1 MRTITITM
9 NEKNYNYCKSIAD
22 EIDAYINGELC
33 RCPECGEEI
42 EYNPDGEFWM
52 SCPHCNEEIHPES
65 RSLYDCLAD
74 ALDIEYTVRKG
85 DNDITGCRVLVTYGG
100 PNVYIDTN
108 VGKVQLYWW
117 NEYAEYPLSCEAI
130 EEINDVANEFYNC

>member
-9 NEKNYNYCKSIAD
+9 SEENYNYCKSIAK

-42 EYNPDGEFWM
+42 EYNSDGEFWT
-52 SCPHCNEEIHPES
+52 SCPCCNEEIHPEPS
-65 RSLYDCLAD
+65 GLYELFEN

-85 DNDITGCRVLVTYGG
+85 DNDITGCRIMVAFGG

-117 NEYAEYPLSCEAI
+117 NEYAEYPLNNEAI
-130 EEINDVANEFYNC
+130 VEINEFANELYNC